1 MNFYD
6 AQISEQR
13 ETRQLHTRFIRPLK
27 RAILRSI
34 QFREQARVW
43 IVKRIEE
50 LIPVRRDRGEIG

>member
-34 QFREQARVW
+34 QFREHPRV
-43 IVKRIEE
+43 
-50 LIPVRRDRGEIG
+50 